1 MAKGQAYAGHFFFF
15 MNTLKD
21 VKWLPVASCM
31 FPSMHIT
38 TLLHKVKEKWVC
50 TFLFHGCCFHRGTEP
65 RYCWLLDKKWFIY
78 LFLFSQ
84 EYLQNENEDLIMV
97 SASLDST
104 AAFPQISG
112 CSTAVWQMMQSSS
125 SSSHVHRVPH
135 RQGCSFVANTWVL
148 LSTRF
153 LLYGSSPWPTF
164 PQSTFL
170 VRMPR
175 DDSYAFY
182 F

>member
-1 MAKGQAYAGHFFFF
+1 MAKRQTYAGHFFLFI
-15 MNTLKD
+15 NTLKD
-21 VKWLPVASCM
+21 VKWLPVASFM
-31 FPSMHIT
+31 LSGMHIT
-38 TLLHKVKEKWVC
+38 ILVCKVKRGFVPFFSMGVFFTK
-50 TFLFHGCCFHRGTEP
+50 GTEP
-65 RYCWLLDKKWFIY
+65 RYCQLLDQKWYIF
-78 LFLFSQ
+78 FFSQ
-84 EYLQNENEDLIMV
+84 AYLENQNGDLIMV

-125 SSSHVHRVPH
+125 SSSHIHRVPH

-148 LSTRF
+148 LSTFF
-153 LLYGSSPWPTF
+153 LLYSSSPWPTF
-164 PQSTFL
+164 PQCTFPA
-170 VRMPR
+170 RMPR

>member
-1 MAKGQAYAGHFFFF
+1 MPVTFSSLWIPWRMSNDYLLLLVCSQVCISLPCCTKWKKSGFVPFF
-15 MNTLKD
+15 
-21 VKWLPVASCM
+21 
-31 FPSMHIT
+31 SMGAVFT
-38 TLLHKVKEKWVC
+38 E
-50 TFLFHGCCFHRGTEP
+50 GTES
-65 RYCWLLDKKWFIY
+65 RCCQLLDKKWFIY